1 MAQQSSILG
10 RLGFVKSPGA
20 PVPHRKHTSECE
32 TVQMPVPAQVK
43 IVMSMH
49 IGAPCT
55 PCVKPKD
62 QPVMPSKEGR
72 PLRKGIKTTIRN
84 ILQESHFVTLDTEKA
99 MESMPVIEDLLKEV
113 YADDLAMSK
122 DLIEAR
128 SAVTVAYIV
137 LNEDIENARNNN

>member
-62 QPVMPSKEGR
+62 Q
-72 PLRKGIKTTIRN
+72 
-84 ILQESHFVTLDTEKA
+84 
-99 MESMPVIEDLLKEV
+99 V
-113 YADDLAMSK
+113 YVGTVVGDSTAFMSAK
-122 DLIEAR
+122 IH
-128 SAVTVAYIV
+128 SSVSGTV
-137 LNEDIENARNNN
+137 N